1 MMASKQ
7 GSVRIGPVSILVLII
22 VLCLAVMAV
31 LTVTTSEAEESITTR
46 QRDATT
52 ALYANET
59 EAQVFLADLDEA
71 LAQARQSNGSVQS
84 ALATLELPEGSSY
97 ENGMLSVSFVQDN
110 GRTLDIELAIPSTAS
125 YEIMAW
131 RAMTE
136 WNEEDPDKIFWSAPQ
151 D

>member
-1 MMASKQ
+1 MASRQ

-52 ALYANET
+52 ALYANEAA
-59 EAQVFLADLDEA
+59 AQEFLADLDSRLA
-71 LAQARQSNGSVQS
+71 LARSANTSVET
-84 ALATLELPEGSSY
+84 ALALLDIPEGWAY
-97 ENGMLSVSFVQDN
+97 EDGVLTVAFVQDN
-110 GRTLDIELAIPSTAS
+110 GRRLDIELAIPSTAG

-131 RAMTE
+131 RATTE
-136 WNEEDPDKIFWSAPQ
+136 WSEEDPDKVFWSAPQ
-151 D
+151 DQ

>member
-1 MMASKQ
+1 MAGRQ

-22 VLCLAVMAV
+22 ILCLAVMAV
-31 LTVTTSEAEESITTR
+31 LAITTSEAEESITTR
-46 QRDATT
+46 QQDATT

-59 EAQVFLADLDEA
+59 QAQVFLADLDEA
-71 LAQARQSNGSVQS
+71 LAQARAANESVQS
-84 ALATLELPEGSSY
+84 ALASLELPEGATY
-97 ENGMLSVSFVQDN
+97 ENGVLTASFVQDS
-110 GRTLDIELAIPSTAS
+110 GRRLDIELSIPNTAS

-131 RAMTE
+131 RATTE